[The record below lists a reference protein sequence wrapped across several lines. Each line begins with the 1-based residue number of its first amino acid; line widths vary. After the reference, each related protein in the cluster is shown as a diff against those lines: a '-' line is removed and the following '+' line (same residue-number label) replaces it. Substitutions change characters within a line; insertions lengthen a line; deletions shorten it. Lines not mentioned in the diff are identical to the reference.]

1 MSVSQ
6 TEILKMIKSLNTSQ
20 AIIVAA
26 VIISITYVVSNN
38 FYKVTDI
45 FCGEDC
51 KKQELEKA
59 KNCAKFTSRLTYDAD
74 PAYIKTDIYKKCLAT
89 EK

>member
-1 MSVSQ
+1 MKKLL
-6 TEILKMIKSLNTSQ
+6 EIIKSLNTSQ
-20 AIIVAA
+20 AIVIAA

-51 KKQELEKA
+51 KDEKLSLS
-59 KNCAKFTSRLTYDAD
+59 KNCTRIVSRNSRGSTTAI
-74 PAYIKTDIYKKCLAT
+74 IKNDMYKKCLEAR
-89 EK
+89 K

>member
-45 FCGEDC
+45 FCGED
-51 KKQELEKA
+51 
-59 KNCAKFTSRLTYDAD
+59 
-74 PAYIKTDIYKKCLAT
+74 
-89 EK
+89 

>member
-1 MSVSQ
+1 
-6 TEILKMIKSLNTSQ
+6 MIKSLNTSQ
-20 AIIVAA
+20 AIIIAA
-26 VIISITYVVSNN
+26 IIISITYVVSNT

-51 KKQELEKA
+51 KKHELEKA
-59 KNCAKFTSRLTYDAD
+59 KNCAKFTSRRTYDAD

-89 EK
+89 KK

>member
-1 MSVSQ
+1 MKKIL
-6 TEILKMIKSLNTSQ
+6 EIIKSLNTSQ
-20 AIIVAA
+20 AIIIAA

-51 KKQELEKA
+51 KDEKLRLSKDCTRIVSRGSRDDTTA
-59 KNCAKFTSRLTYDAD
+59 IIKNDM
-74 PAYIKTDIYKKCLAT
+74 YKKCLAAY
-89 EK
+89 K